1 MKGFDDMKKIYE
13 ILSGIGLTVTDEQ
26 KKDFEKNFKEA
37 YTSKA
42 DFDRLT
48 AESDNYKS
56 QLETAQTALQKFDG
70 IDVDNL
76 KNEIQK
82 LTADLQKKEKDH
94 AISPN
99 MNEGHLFASDIYK
112 SLFLEKIFG
121 GLKERFLQASQENE
135 QNGGKK
141 LKYWLDEDLAK
152 CVEQKKEEMTKIT
165 RGLVKDMKYPIED
178 TVISE
183 LWLLIKSR
191 WIDRLFNTKGEEKQ
205 RELLQNAWKN
215 MSYYGTLGKALNPI
229 IRQVISEQPKEK
241 DDESEADES
250 VDDD

>member
-1 MKGFDDMKKIYE
+1 MELKNKQSKG
-13 ILSGIGLTVTDEQ
+13 
-26 KKDFEKNFKEA
+26 EKFSDAETKEFGKLNRIRTLA
-37 YTSKA
+37 G
-42 DFDRLT
+42 DFDRSHRYML
-48 AESDNYKS
+48 EKDSYS
-56 QLETAQTALQKFDG
+56 QQD
-70 IDVDNL
+70 IDY
-76 KNEIQK
+76 
-82 LTADLQKKEKDH
+82 AFDLQKKEKDH

-99 MNEGHLFASDIYK
+99 MNEGRLFASDIYQ
-112 SLFLEKIFG
+112 SLFLEKVFG
-121 GLKERFLQASQENE
+121 GLKQRFIEASQGDEPKTGWQLRN
-135 QNGGKK
+135 
-141 LKYWLDEDLAK
+141 WLDEDMEK
-152 CVEQKKEEMTKIT
+152 CVEQKKEEMIKIT

-183 LWLLIKSR
+183 LWFLIKSR

>member
-82 LTADLQKKEKDH
+82 LTADLQKKENEYQTKLADMEFNNSLDN
-94 AISPN
+94 AITASGARNLKAVRALLDVDTLKASKNRDADIKNAIAAVKSENDYMFTAEHKP
-99 MNEGHLFASDIYK
+99 FAPVNPVDVGS
-112 SLFLEKIFG
+112 
-121 GLKERFLQASQENE
+121 
-135 QNGGKK
+135 GKK
-141 LKYWLDEDLAK
+141 
-152 CVEQKKEEMTKIT
+152 MT
-165 RGLVKDMKYPIED
+165 L
-178 TVISE
+178 
-183 LWLLIKSR
+183 
-191 WIDRLFNTKGEEKQ
+191 
-205 RELLQNAWKN
+205 
-215 MSYYGTLGKALNPI
+215 
-229 IRQVISEQPKEK
+229 
-241 DDESEADES
+241 SEAMAYANAHPNTDITTLI
-250 VDDD
+250 

>member
-82 LTADLQKKEKDH
+82 LTADLQKKENEYQTKLADMEFNNSLDN
-94 AISPN
+94 AIT
-99 MNEGHLFASDIYK
+99 ASGARNLKAVRALLDVDTLKGSKNRDADIKNAIAAVK
-112 SLFLEKIFG
+112 SENDYMFTGCKIR
-121 GLKERFLQASQENE
+121 K
-135 QNGGKK
+135 
-141 LKYWLDEDLAK
+141 
-152 CVEQKKEEMTKIT
+152 
-165 RGLVKDMKYPIED
+165 
-178 TVISE
+178 
-183 LWLLIKSR
+183 
-191 WIDRLFNTKGEEKQ
+191 
-205 RELLQNAWKN
+205 
-215 MSYYGTLGKALNPI
+215 
-229 IRQVISEQPKEK
+229 
-241 DDESEADES
+241 
-250 VDDD
+250 